1 MRILSIL
8 GNITTVF
15 PAVAVKH
22 YVRGTLG
29 VERMRS
35 SMRIIFALFVV
46 SAMLWVPL
54 NSSADAEPRSAV
66 DLTLLLSTD
75 ISGSEGD
82 GEAREAPP
90 SVVTQPA
97 PVVRKAP
104 VVQETMAQTG
114 SAQTSVDPADRYR
127 IDTGDGVSITVY
139 GEPDLSIKDE
149 RVKGNGKISYPLL
162 GDIEV
167 RGRTASELRQIITR
181 MLADGYLKKPNV
193 TVSIDT
199 FRLFYI
205 KGEVRNPGGF
215 NYVDGL
221 TVAKAVALAGGF
233 TERASERNITV
244 VREGDPNGRA
254 RQATP
259 GTSIRPGDVI
269 TIGESFF

>member
-1 MRILSIL
+1 MLR
-8 GNITTVF
+8 
-15 PAVAVKH
+15 
-22 YVRGTLG
+22 
-29 VERMRS
+29 
-35 SMRIIFALFVV
+35 SMRIIFALMVV
-46 SAMLWVPL
+46 PALFLAPPVAFAER
-54 NSSADAEPRSAV
+54 SSV

-75 ISGSEGD
+75 VGGSETEPGAPVPPIS
-82 GEAREAPP
+82 EAGPSETGSKSLPREA
-90 SVVTQPA
+90 
-97 PVVRKAP
+97 
-104 VVQETMAQTG
+104 MAQTG
-114 SAQTSVDPADRYR
+114 SPDPAYDPADTYR
-127 IDTGDGVSITVY
+127 IDTGDGISITVY

-167 RGRTASELRQIITR
+167 RGRTASELQRHITR
-181 MLADGYLKKPNV
+181 MLSDGYLKKPNV

-221 TVAKAVALAGGF
+221 TVEKAVALAGGY

-244 VREGDPNGRA
+244 VRDGDPTQRA

-259 GTSIRPGDVI
+259 GMRIRPGDVI
-269 TIGESFF
+269 TVGESFF